1 MREVQDKDR
10 MVSMEEYI
18 YDMKIVLKEI
28 VYVQL

>member
-28 VYVQL
+28 VYV